1 MCSFF
6 KQGKKKQG
14 IFHVHFTLQHMYVHD
29 SKLDERNREIALFLS
44 QAEQKG
50 IRIFSCSFYFT
61 TDVCCGFQIA
71 RKEKRNFTL
80 FLSQAE
86 QKGKGIF
93 SCSFYFTTYVCSRFQ
108 IGRKE
113 QRNCLVP
120 FSSRTEREKEF
131 FMLISL
137 YNMCIF
143 IITGRMKRT

>member
-1 MCSFF
+1 
-6 KQGKKKQG
+6 
-14 IFHVHFTLQHMYVHD
+14 MYVHD

-93 SCSFYFTTYVCSRFQ
+93 HVHFTLQHTYVQDSKLDEKNREIALFLSQ
-108 IGRKE
+108 AE
-113 QRNCLVP
+113 QKGKRNFLC
-120 FSSRTEREKEF
+120 
-131 FMLISL
+131 
-137 YNMCIF
+137 
-143 IITGRMKRT
+143 